1 MKCKDCKAC
10 IKGFFKTHPDKYVC
24 TGTKE
29 PFVINNIN
37 SYCIEYSNKKEPD
50 CWSWSWNK
58 LDDGRDWFHGTFD
71 SKEEAI
77 EDALGYFEDMELP
90 HIYIVRCELVPLNT
104 YVNAE
109 SIMEDLDEQYRDETG
124 CDYYIYENVTDEQTK
139 WLGDKLSDLMNEFHE
154 KIGLKP
160 CWFKVVEY
168 EEIDLNEYKKEK

>member
-1 MKCKDCKAC
+1 
-10 IKGFFKTHPDKYVC
+10 
-24 TGTKE
+24 
-29 PFVINNIN
+29 
-37 SYCIEYSNKKEPD
+37 
-50 CWSWSWNK
+50 
-58 LDDGRDWFHGTFD
+58 
-71 SKEEAI
+71 
-77 EDALGYFEDMELP
+77 MELP